1 MPRVVNWEKPYSG
14 GEETANAVS
23 HIVGSHLGAAMTA
36 ILCYAAFISGVD
48 VPWKIV
54 SGSIF
59 GFSVIFLYAISGA
72 YHAVTYKPAKDV
84 LNIMDHMAIYVLIA
98 GSYTPFCLQ
107 TLRGTGYAG
116 IGWTIF
122 GIEWAATIAG
132 ILFKVKHTGAHHYGS
147 TLAYVVMGWVAI
159 IAIVPIVRGLG
170 GLGTMWLAI
179 GGVLYTAG
187 TPFYLWKSLPYHHFI
202 WHLFVLAGTI
212 CQFFCILWYVME

>member
-1 MPRVVNWEKPYSG
+1 MVTEWEAPYTG

-36 ILCYAAFISGVD
+36 ILCYAAYMSGED
-48 VPWKIV
+48 VAWKIV

-59 GFSVIFLYAISGA
+59 GFSTIFLYAISGA

-107 TLRGTGYAG
+107 TLRGTGYAPL
-116 IGWTIF
+116 GWTIF
-122 GIEWAATIAG
+122 GIEWFATVVG
-132 ILFKVKHTGAHHYGS
+132 ILFKVWTTGKGRFIS
-147 TLAYVVMGWVAI
+147 TAAYVIMGWVAVFAFGP
-159 IAIVPIVRGLG
+159 IARGLG
-170 GLGTMWLAI
+170 AMGVMWLVTGGALYTLGT
-179 GGVLYTAG
+179 V
-187 TPFYLWKSLPYHHFI
+187 FYLWKGLPYHHFI

-212 CQFFCILWYVME
+212 CQFFSILWYVME